1 MRHQNRITKLHKRK
15 IKFSL
20 QSGQTTG
27 GYHVKE
33 MVRKKKSKIKPEA
46 SEKLNAESET

>member
-1 MRHQNRITKLHKRK
+1 MRHQNRITELHKRK

-20 QSGQTTG
+20 RNGQTTG

-33 MVRKKKSKIKPEA
+33 MVRKNKIQNETKS
-46 SEKLNAESET
+46 LRET